1 MLLYRYLSIYRIVI
15 FNLLIAATFLLWKDS
30 SYFNL
35 ANILCCLANIIFIG
49 VTFYNLAKLA
59 EVDLDR
65 LFIGRKRTL
74 VVLTSGIFF
83 LIHALALVNAII
95 KNNLLLV
102 DFIWSFTALAIRMFE
117 NELSAFLH
125 SFLKRGRRVAVVGNT
140 DTSLHI
146 AEKLKRSKNFFYGNV
161 CFNDEDFTGGPLSLS
176 PYIDFAKKNQ
186 INEYYLPVTTIDPLE
201 INTLTEQAEK
211 HCIRINFI
219 PKETVEAV
227 DYRIHYISG
236 MPVLKKY
243 NEPLA
248 RLRNQTIKRTFD
260 FILSSLVILFIL
272 SWLIP
277 LVGLLIKLESRGP
290 VFFKQERSGRD
301 NTSFGCLKFR
311 SMRINYESDLLQATK
326 NDARV
331 TRLGAFLRK
340 TSIDELPQFI
350 NVLKGDMSIVGPR
363 PHMLRHTEEYNELV
377 NHYMVRLYLKPGI
390 TGWAQV
396 NGYRGETKDVD
407 LMKKRVEHDIWYM
420 ENWSQILDIKIVWL
434 TFLSMLKGHENA
446 Y

>member
-15 FNLLIAATFLLWKDS
+15 FNLLIAATFLLWKES

-49 VTFYNLAKLA
+49 VTFYNLSKLA

-161 CFNDEDFTGGPLSLS
+161 YFNDEGFTGPLSLS

-420 ENWSQILDIKIVWL
+420 ENWSQVLDIKIVWL